1 VLVKNISAVGN
12 WEIQDASRAPSN
24 VADKILQPN
33 LSAAEVTAGRMDI
46 TSNGF
51 KIRTT
56 SSDLNA
62 SSNTYIYMAF
72 AENPFK
78 NALAR

>member
-1 VLVKNISAVGN
+1 MLIKNTSAVGN
-12 WEIQDASRAPSN
+12 WEIQDASRTPSN

-33 LSAAEVTAGRMDI
+33 VSAAEATAARMDI

-78 NALAR
+78 NSLAR